1 MNATSS
7 APTAHDSALAAIG
20 PSAVTALVDAPMRES
35 AARPL
40 DRALGAKLA
49 RLVGPAAVVSGRR
62 DVARYAYDQCWL
74 SIAAVAAGK
83 PLSRP
88 DAIVRPRT
96 VEDVQKVLAFAAKS
110 RVAVTPWGGGSGVQ
124 GAAVADRGGIV
135 LDLRSLARIRRIDA
149 SSYVC
154 EVESGMNGAAFERA
168 LNKKGLTFPHYPASI
183 HLATVGG
190 YVAARGS
197 GVLSTRYGKIEDLVL
212 GLDVVLADGTRVKT
226 VPLPR
231 HAVGP
236 ELTQLFVGSEGTLGV
251 VVGATV
257 KIRPLPTSRAF
268 ATFAFADV
276 KAGIE
281 AGRRIMTS
289 GLRPAAMRLYDES
302 SASLG
307 LEKVV
312 RMGLEDPTLVLTF
325 EGDHRELVELESA
338 LAEEICLACG
348 GADLGPVPAER
359 WWEKRYDFYY
369 PPHAPALP
377 SIWGTLDVVM
387 DFAHAAKV
395 YAAMRKALVK
405 PFAKLGLVLTPH
417 FSHWYEW
424 GTMLYARFKVPKG
437 PERYE
442 DALALHDAIFRAGL
456 EAALDAGAVLNDHH
470 GVGVRLAP
478 YLDRSCGAAW
488 GLARRIKKALDPD
501 GILCPGKLAFGTAA
515 APRPRRAAAR
525 SKRGAPRP
533 PRA

>member
-1 MNATSS
+1 V
-7 APTAHDSALAAIG
+7 AHDSALDAIG
-20 PSAVTALVDAPMRES
+20 AGAVQALVDGPKRDE
-35 AARPL
+35 AARKP
-40 DRALGAKLA
+40 DRALMAQLA
-49 RLVGPAAVVSGRR
+49 RLIGKGSVVADPR
-62 DVARYAYDQCWL
+62 DTARYAYDQCWL
-74 SIAAVAAGK
+74 SIAAVAAGA

-88 DAIVRPRT
+88 DAIVRPKT
-96 VEDVQKVLAFAAKS
+96 VEDVRKVLAFAH
-110 RVAVTPWGGGSGVQ
+110 RERLPVTPWGGGSGVQ

-135 LDLRSLARIRRIDA
+135 LDLRSFSRVLRVDE
-149 SSYVC
+149 SSYLC
-154 EVESGMNGAAFERA
+154 EVEAGMNGALFERA
-168 LNKKGLTFPHYPASI
+168 LNRKGLTFPHYPASI

-212 GLDVVLADGTRVKT
+212 ALDVVLADGTRVKT
-226 VPLPR
+226 AALPR

-257 KIRPLPTSRAF
+257 KIRPLPKSRAF
-268 ATFAFADV
+268 ATFAFEDV

-281 AGRRIMTS
+281 AGRRIMTT

-312 RMGLEDPTLVLTF
+312 RMGLADPTLVLTF

-338 LAEEICLACG
+338 LAEEICLATG

-369 PPHAPALP
+369 PPHAPTLP

-405 PFAKLGLVLTPH
+405 PFAKCGLVLTPH

-456 EAALDAGAVLNDHH
+456 EAALDAGALLNDHH

-478 YLDRSCGAAW
+478 YLDRACGEAW
-488 GLARRIKKALDPD
+488 GLARRIKRALDPA
-501 GILCPGKLAFGTAA
+501 GILCPGKLALEEPTPAKKA
-515 APRPRRAAAR
+515 VRRPRRASR
-525 SKRGAPRP
+525 R
-533 PRA
+533 